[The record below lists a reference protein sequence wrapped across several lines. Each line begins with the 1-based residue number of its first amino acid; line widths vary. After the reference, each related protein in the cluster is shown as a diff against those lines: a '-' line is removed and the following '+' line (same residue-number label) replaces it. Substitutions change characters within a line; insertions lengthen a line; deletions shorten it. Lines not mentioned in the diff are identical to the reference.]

1 MSNQEKEQVQKQFEL
16 RQAEYKKLG
25 DLRKDTEKRLSEI
38 RKQTLRVI
46 KTRKAIEKYRKEELK
61 DIQENFKEAIKN
73 KDKIKIKEFA
83 KDIVKVEN
91 EIKNAKKLSLQ
102 THKIMSLTKT
112 NKALNERINERMG
125 IMAMREAKARNVFTR
140 ASARIYNKFS
150 GMKLNHMLNKSDKQQ
165 LKLKNSIEEYN
176 KKYQTAFTYKRE
188 LMNDS
193 LNIQKQN
200 VKSNNF
206 TSVEAYKKRDIVN
219 KDFIKDYQKTVE
231 KGKNTY
237 QKDDVKVIDNNY
249 SLTVKGGTEKEQVK
263 ALLDVARAKGWNL
276 EKIEATGNKEFKEE
290 FKKQKNEILAKQK
303 GTDYTNVNKDLEKN
317 IKKEAD
323 KIPDTQNQKI
333 ENDGSSKAYANMY
346 KEMEK
351 LKKENIELKKQL
363 KEKVKQQEK
372 PKTNNFDMVEKQKAK
387 QVDMKQVAKKQQEEK
402 KQQNSIGKSR
412 Y

>member
-1 MSNQEKEQVQKQFEL
+1 MSNQEKEQVQEQFEK

-25 DLRKDTEKRLSEI
+25 DLRKDTEKRLNEV

-46 KTRKAIEKYRKEELK
+46 ETRKAIEKYRREELK
-61 DIQENFKEAIKN
+61 DIKENFKEAIKN
-73 KDKIKIKEFA
+73 KDKSKIKKFA
-83 KDIVKVEN
+83 KNIVRVEN
-91 EIKNAKKLSLQ
+91 ELKNAKKLSLQ
-102 THKIMSLTKT
+102 SKKIMSLTKT
-112 NKALNERINERMG
+112 NQALNERINERMG
-125 IMAMREAKARNVFTR
+125 IMAMREAKARNAFTR

-150 GMKLNHMLNKSDKQQ
+150 GIKLNHMLNKSDKQQ
-165 LKLKNSIEEYN
+165 LKLKNSIKEYN
-176 KKYQTAFTYKRE
+176 KKYQTAFTYKRK

-219 KDFIKDYQKTVE
+219 KNFVKDYQKTVE

-237 QKDDVKVIDNNY
+237 SKNNVKVIDNGN
-249 SLTVKGGTEKEQVK
+249 SLSVKGGTIEQQNK
-263 ALLDVARAKGWNL
+263 IMLDVAQAKGWDL
-276 EKIEATGNKEFKEE
+276 EKIEVSGSKEFKAE

-323 KIPDTQNQKI
+323 KIPATQTQKI
-333 ENDGSSKAYANMY
+333 ENDGSSLAYANMY
-346 KEMEK
+346 KELEK
-351 LKKENIELKKQL
+351 LKRENADL

-387 QVDMKQVAKKQQEEK
+387 QVDIKEVAKKQQEEK